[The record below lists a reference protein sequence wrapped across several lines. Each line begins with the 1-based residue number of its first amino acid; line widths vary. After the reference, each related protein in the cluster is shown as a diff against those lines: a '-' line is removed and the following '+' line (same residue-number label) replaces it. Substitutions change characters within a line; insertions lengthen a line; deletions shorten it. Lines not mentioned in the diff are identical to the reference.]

1 MIPTSSKHLRQGV
14 DYEETA
20 NVRNLHA
27 FIEPGKGDPRI
38 RIQPF
43 SLWILVFFGLMI
55 FVVGFCSAR
64 YDSNLNEAIVNLGNP
79 PQSQPNVSSVQA
91 TAVRSPVA
99 ETNAPAVLHVV
110 MRNMKFDPSTLEVK
124 VGDTVEW
131 KNEDI
136 TPHTATSATFDSAS
150 IDPDQTWRHT
160 FTESGNF
167 PYTCTFHPQMKAAVL
182 VK

>member
-1 MIPTSSKHLRQGV
+1 MIPLSSKHLRQGV

-27 FIEPGKGDPRI
+27 SIESEKGDPRI
-38 RIQPF
+38 KIQPF
-43 SLWILVFFGLMI
+43 SLWTLVICGLTI

-64 YDSNLNEAIVNLGNP
+64 YDRNLNEAIVNPGNP
-79 PQSQPNVSSVQA
+79 PQSQANMPSVQA
-91 TAVRSPVA
+91 TAVRTTVA
-99 ETNAPAVLHVV
+99 ESNAPAVLHVV

-150 IDPDQTWRHT
+150 IDPDKSWRHT

-167 PYTCTFHPQMKAAVL
+167 PYTCSFHPDMKADVL